1 MFRLFR
7 FSRAL
12 LLLLV
17 VPLYSLMGW
26 MLSFK
31 GVTAAEG
38 TDDVGV
44 LDLVP
49 VVLGV
54 AAAEDCPDSDISS
67 WGHYGNSRVREEQRG
82 KSTAI
87 HFNQSPICWCMAA
100 LEHYG
105 E

>member
-1 MFRLFR
+1 
-7 FSRAL
+7 
-12 LLLLV
+12 
-17 VPLYSLMGW
+17 MGW

-49 VVLGV
+49 AVLGV

-67 WGHYGNSRVREEQRG
+67 
-82 KSTAI
+82 
-87 HFNQSPICWCMAA
+87 
-100 LEHYG
+100 
-105 E
+105 

>member
-17 VPLYSLMGW
+17 VLLVYSLMGW
-26 MLSFK
+26 MLSFR

-67 WGHYGNSRVREEQRG
+67 WGHCGNSRAAEQKG
-82 KSTAI
+82 KITII
-87 HFNQSPICWCMAA
+87 HFSKSHLLVYGCLKA
-100 LEHYG
+100 L
-105 E
+105 